1 MANTGTYLN
10 FPRGTE
16 EAFDFYKSVFG
27 GEFQGPIMRH
37 GDMLDDMPLP
47 EGAPPLSDEE
57 KQAIV
62 NITLP
67 ILNGHLLMGSDI
79 PEAMGMPLTQGN
91 TVQIVLDPDTRAEG
105 DRLFAGLAAGGKVED
120 PMQEMFW
127 GDYYGALTDTYGVR
141 WIVNCTSKD

>member
-16 EAFDFYKSVFG
+16 EAFTFYKSVFG
-27 GEFQGPIMRH
+27 GDFQGPIMRH
-37 GDMLDDMPLP
+37 GDMPMDNS
-47 EGAPPLSDEE
+47 AALSEQDR
-57 KQAIV
+57 QAIV

-91 TVQIVLDPDTRAEG
+91 TVQIVLDPDTRAEA
-105 DRLFAGLAAGGKVED
+105 DRLFAGLSGGGTVED

-127 GDYYGALTDTYGVR
+127 GDYYGAATDRFGVR

>member
-16 EAFDFYKSVFG
+16 EAFNFYKSVFG
-27 GEFQGPIMRH
+27 GEFQGPITRH
-37 GDMLDDMPLP
+37 GDMPMDDT
-47 EGAPPLSDEE
+47 AALSDED

-62 NITLP
+62 NVTLP
-67 ILNGHLLMGSDI
+67 ILNGHLLMGADV

-91 TVQIVLDPDTRAEG
+91 NVQIVLDPDTRAEA
-105 DRLFAGLAAGGKVED
+105 DRLFAGLAAGGRVED

-141 WIVNCTSKD
+141 WIVNCTSKS

>member
-16 EAFDFYKSVFG
+16 EAFTFYKSVFG
-27 GEFQGPIMRH
+27 GDFQGPIMRH
-37 GDMLDDMPLP
+37 GDMPMDNT
-47 EGAPPLSDEE
+47 AALSEE
-57 KQAIV
+57 DKQAIV

-79 PEAMGMPLTQGN
+79 PETMGFTLTQGN
-91 TVQIVLDPDTRAEG
+91 TVQIVLDPDTRAEA
-105 DRLFAGLAAGGKVED
+105 DRLFAGLSQGGTVED

-127 GDYYGALTDTYGVR
+127 GDYYGAATDKFGVR